1 MAAAPSFAELLA
13 MPKEALAKMVVESR
27 QGAAPSSAATPGPAL
42 QVGAPSPQQ
51 PGGKSAAG
59 KSKGGKGKQRE
70 YRDFDMSKYPQR
82 HVALKVA
89 YLGQAYDG
97 LAFQEIGCA
106 QSDVPTSNTF
116 WVLGLASQVT
126 VGFSHHCSNRAREY
140 AVSIARGGSLSSLC
154 LTHPRKRSQ
163 SQSTQPL

>member
-97 LAFQEIGCA
+97 LSRRLLCA
-106 QSDVPTSNTF
+106 VGRAHVQHF
-116 WVLGLASQVT
+116 LGAWF
-126 VGFSHHCSNRAREY
+126 GFPGDC
-140 AVSIARGGSLSSLC
+140 GL
-154 LTHPRKRSQ
+154 
-163 SQSTQPL
+163 

>member
-97 LAFQEIGCA
+97 LAFQE
-106 QSDVPTSNTF
+106 NTDDTIEF
-116 WVLGLASQVT
+116 HLFAG
-126 VGFSHHCSNRAREY
+126 
-140 AVSIARGGSLSSLC
+140 
-154 LTHPRKRSQ
+154 
-163 SQSTQPL
+163 